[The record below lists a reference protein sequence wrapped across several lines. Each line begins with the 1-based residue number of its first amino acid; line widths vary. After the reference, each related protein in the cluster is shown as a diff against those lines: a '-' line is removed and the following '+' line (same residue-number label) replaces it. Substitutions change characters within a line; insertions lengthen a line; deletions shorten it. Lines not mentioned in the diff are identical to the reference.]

1 MKKKSL
7 LYGLIALVVIVVVA
21 LVGFN
26 VFGPKKETGTKPSG
40 GVLVVGCDA
49 AFPPFEYL
57 DEETGELLGFDLDLM
72 RAIGAE
78 LGMEV
83 EIKNVSWDG
92 IIPGLLSGN
101 YDVIA
106 SGMTITEER
115 KEVVNFSDPYINA
128 GLVIVTRAGDN
139 RIKGPEDLAGK
150 RLAVQINSTG
160 DLAATEMMEKGIAIA
175 SIKRF
180 NQATDPFLEL
190 KNGAADAV
198 VMDLPVAGAQI
209 KANPGQYQI
218 VGEAFTTE
226 EYGLA
231 LRKSDT
237 ELLAKINQALAT
249 LKANGTYDEIYRK
262 YFGE

>member
-1 MKKKSL
+1 V
-7 LYGLIALVVIVVVA
+7 LI
-21 LVGFN
+21 
-26 VFGPKKETGTKPSG
+26 
-40 GVLVVGCDA
+40 VGCDA

-57 DEETGELLGFDLDLM
+57 DEETGELTGFDLDLM
-72 RAIGAE
+72 RAIGQE

-83 EIKNVSWDG
+83 VIKNVSWDG

-101 YDVIA
+101 YNVIA
-106 SGMTITEER
+106 SGMTITDER
-115 KEVVNFSDPYINA
+115 KEVVNFSEPYINA
-128 GLVIVTRAGDN
+128 GLVIITRAGED
-139 RIKGPEDLAGK
+139 RINGPEDLAGK
-150 RLAVQINSTG
+150 QLAVQINSTG
-160 DLAATEMMEKGIAIA
+160 DLAATKMQEDEGGNI

-209 KANPGQYQI
+209 KANPGVYKI
-218 VGEAFTTE
+218 IGEAFTTE

-237 ELLAKINQALAT
+237 ELLEKVNNALAT
-249 LKANGTYDEIYRK
+249 LKTNGKYDELYK
-262 YFGE
+262 EYFGE

>member
-1 MKKKSL
+1 MKNKPL
-7 LYGLIALVVIVVVA
+7 LFVLIIGAIVVIALI
-21 LVGFN
+21 GFN
-26 VFGPKKETGTKPSG
+26 VFAPEKEAQ
-40 GVLVVGCDA
+40 VLIVGCDA

-57 DEETGELLGFDLDLM
+57 DEETGELTGFDLDLM
-72 RAIGAE
+72 RAIGQE

-83 EIKNVSWDG
+83 VIKNVSWDG

-101 YDVIA
+101 YNVIA
-106 SGMTITEER
+106 SGMTITDER
-115 KEVVNFSDPYINA
+115 KEVVNFSEPYINA
-128 GLVIVTRAGDN
+128 GLVIITRAGED
-139 RIKGPEDLAGK
+139 RINGPEDLAGK
-150 RLAVQINSTG
+150 QLAVQINSTG
-160 DLAATEMMEKGIAIA
+160 DLAATKMQEDEGGTI

-209 KANPGQYQI
+209 KANPGVYKI
-218 VGEAFTTE
+218 IGEAFTTE

-237 ELLAKINQALAT
+237 ELLEKVNNALAT
-249 LKANGTYDEIYRK
+249 LKTNGKYDELYK
-262 YFGE
+262 EYFGE

>member
-1 MKKKSL
+1 MKKKTL
-7 LYGLIALVVIVVVA
+7 LYGLLIVVA
-21 LVGFN
+21 LVVVF
-26 VFGPKKETGTKPSG
+26 VFGPVMQAATKTDRN
-40 GVLVVGCDA
+40 VLVVGCDA

-57 DEETGELLGFDLDLM
+57 DEETGELTGFDLDLM

-83 EIKNVSWDG
+83 VIKNVSWDG
-92 IIPGLLSGN
+92 IIPGLLAGN

-115 KEVVNFSDPYINA
+115 QQVVNFSDPYINA

-150 RLAVQINSTG
+150 RVAVQINTTG
-160 DLAATEMMEKGIAIA
+160 DLAATEMQEKGIKIA

-180 NQATDPFLEL
+180 NHATDPFLEL

-218 VGEAFTTE
+218 IGEAFTTE

-237 ELLAKINQALAT
+237 ELLAKINQALVT

>member
-1 MKKKSL
+1 MNKKIL
-7 LYGLIALVVIVVVA
+7 AVGLIITLIVLLGLNLLA
-21 LVGFN
+21 A
-26 VFGPKKETGTKPSG
+26 KKEA
-40 GVLVVGCDA
+40 GVIVVGCDA

-57 DEETGELLGFDLDLM
+57 DEETGELVGFDLDLM

-78 LGMEV
+78 LGMKV
-83 EIKNVSWDG
+83 DIKNVSWDG

-101 YDVIA
+101 YNVIA

-115 KEVVNFSDPYINA
+115 KQTVNFSDPYINA

-139 RIKGPEDLAGK
+139 SIKGPEDLAGK
-150 RLAVQINSTG
+150 RVAVQINTTG
-160 DLAATEMMEKGIAIA
+160 DLAATEMQQEKGIKIA
-175 SIKRF
+175 QIKRF
-180 NQATDPFLEL
+180 NHATDPFLEL
-190 KNGAADAV
+190 KNGAVEAI
-198 VMDLPVAGAQI
+198 VMDLPVAGAQM
-209 KANPGQYQI
+209 KESPGLYKI

-226 EYGLA
+226 EYGFA

-249 LKANGTYDEIYRK
+249 LKANGTYDKIYQK

>member
-1 MKKKSL
+1 MKNKPL
-7 LYGLIALVVIVVVA
+7 LFALIIGLIVVIA
-21 LVGFN
+21 LIGFN
-26 VFGPKKETGTKPSG
+26 VLAPEKEAE
-40 GVLVVGCDA
+40 VLIVGCDA

-57 DEETGELLGFDLDLM
+57 DENTGELTGFDLDLM
-72 RAIGAE
+72 RAIGQE

-101 YDVIA
+101 YNVIA
-106 SGMTITEER
+106 SGMTITDER
-115 KEVVNFSDPYINA
+115 KEVVNFSEPYINA
-128 GLVIVTRAGDN
+128 GLVIITRAGEQG
-139 RIKGPEDLAGK
+139 IKGPEDLDGK

-160 DLAATEMMEKGIAIA
+160 DLAATKMQEEEGIGIVD
-175 SIKRF
+175 IKRF

-198 VMDLPVAGAQI
+198 VMDLPVAGAQM
-209 KANPGQYQI
+209 KASPGVYKI
-218 VGEAFTTE
+218 IGEAFTTE

-237 ELLAKINQALAT
+237 ELLKKVNNALAA
-249 LKANGTYDEIYRK
+249 LKTNGKYDELYQQ

>member
-1 MKKKSL
+1 MNKKVL
-7 LYGLIALVVIVVVA
+7 FVGLIIAIVVLLGVNLLA
-21 LVGFN
+21 A
-26 VFGPKKETGTKPSG
+26 KKEA
-40 GVLVVGCDA
+40 GVIVVGCDA

-57 DEETGELLGFDLDLM
+57 DEETGELVGFDLDLM

-115 KEVVNFSDPYINA
+115 KQVVNFSDPYILA
-128 GLVIVTRAGDN
+128 GLTIVTRAGDES
-139 RIKGPEDLAGK
+139 IKGPEDLAGK
-150 RLAVQINSTG
+150 RVAVQINSTG
-160 DLAATEMMEKGIAIA
+160 DLTATELQQEKGIKIA
-175 SIKRF
+175 EIKRF
-180 NQATDPFLEL
+180 THATDPFLEL
-190 KNGAADAV
+190 KNGAVEAV
-198 VMDLPVAGAQI
+198 VMDLPVARAQMNT
-209 KANPGQYQI
+209 NPGIYKI
-218 VGEAFTTE
+218 VEEAFTTE
-226 EYGLA
+226 EYGFA

-249 LKANGTYDEIYRK
+249 LKANGTYDQIYQK

>member
-1 MKKKSL
+1 MKKKPL
-7 LYGLIALVVIVVVA
+7 LYGLIILGVIVVIA
-21 LVGFN
+21 LVGMN
-26 VFGPKKETGTKPSG
+26 VFAPKKEVGTETSAE
-40 GVLVVGCDA
+40 VLVVGCDA

-78 LGMEV
+78 LGMKV

-106 SGMTITEER
+106 SGMTITDER

-139 RIKGPEDLAGK
+139 SIKGPEDLVGK
-150 RLAVQINSTG
+150 RLAVQINTTG
-160 DLAATEMMEKGIAIA
+160 DLAATEMQAQGVAIA

-180 NQATDPFLEL
+180 NHATDPFLEL

-237 ELLAKINQALAT
+237 ELLAKINQALKT
-249 LKANGTYDEIYRK
+249 LKANGTYDEIYHN

>member
-1 MKKKSL
+1 MKNKPL
-7 LYGLIALVVIVVVA
+7 LFVLIIGAIVVIALI
-21 LVGFN
+21 GFN
-26 VFGPKKETGTKPSG
+26 VFAPEKEAQ
-40 GVLVVGCDA
+40 VLIVGCDA

-57 DEETGELLGFDLDLM
+57 DEETGELTGFDLDLM
-72 RAIGAE
+72 RAIGQE

-83 EIKNVSWDG
+83 VIKNVSWDG

-101 YDVIA
+101 YNVIA
-106 SGMTITEER
+106 SGMTITDER
-115 KEVVNFSDPYINA
+115 KEVVNFSEPYINA
-128 GLVIVTRAGDN
+128 GLVIITRAGED
-139 RIKGPEDLAGK
+139 RINGPEDLAGK
-150 RLAVQINSTG
+150 QLAVQINSTG
-160 DLAATEMMEKGIAIA
+160 DLAATKMQEDEGGNI

-209 KANPGQYQI
+209 KANPGVYKI
-218 VGEAFTTE
+218 IGEAFTTE

-237 ELLAKINQALAT
+237 ELLEKVNNALAT
-249 LKANGTYDEIYRK
+249 LKTNGKYDELYK
-262 YFGE
+262 EYFGE

>member
-1 MKKKSL
+1 MKRKGLVFGLVIS
-7 LYGLIALVVIVVVA
+7 LIALLGLNIFA
-21 LVGFN
+21 A
-26 VFGPKKETGTKPSG
+26 KKETGRII
-40 GVLVVGCDA
+40 VGCDA

-57 DEETGELLGFDLDLM
+57 DEETGALVGFDLDLM

-101 YDVIA
+101 YNVIA
-106 SGMTITEER
+106 SGMTITDER

-128 GLVIVTRAGDN
+128 GLVIVTRAGDDG
-139 RIKGPEDLAGK
+139 IKGEQDLAGK
-150 RLAVQINSTG
+150 RVAVQINSTG
-160 DLAATEMMEKGIAIA
+160 DLAATEMQQEKGIKIA
-175 SIKRF
+175 EIKRF
-180 NQATDPFLEL
+180 NHATDPFLEL

-198 VMDLPVAGAQI
+198 VMDFPVAGAQMQ
-209 KANPGQYQI
+209 ASPGLYKI
-218 VGEAFTTE
+218 VGEPFTTE
-226 EYGLA
+226 EYGFA

-237 ELLAKINQALAT
+237 ELLAKINQALVT
-249 LKANGTYDEIYRK
+249 LKANGTYDQIYRK